1 MTDRSLIRPIAVL
14 AGAALAALVVW
25 GSVTPA
31 LRGPVVLAFLLVG
44 PGMALVHLLRLRDPL
59 AEMCLAVALSIALDT
74 LVASAFLYAGAW
86 SPSTILVAL
95 IAVAVFGAG
104 SDLVTAANLRR
115 PPAPT

>member
-44 PGMALVHLLRLRDPL
+44 PGMALVHPLRLRDRL
-59 AEMCLAVALSIALDT
+59 AELCLAVALSIALDT
-74 LVASAFLYAGAW
+74 LFASAFLYARGW
-86 SPSTILVAL
+86 SPDGILAAL
-95 IAVAVFGAG
+95 IAVAVLAAG
-104 SDLVTAANLRR
+104 SDLLAGASLRR
-115 PPAPT
+115 RPEPT